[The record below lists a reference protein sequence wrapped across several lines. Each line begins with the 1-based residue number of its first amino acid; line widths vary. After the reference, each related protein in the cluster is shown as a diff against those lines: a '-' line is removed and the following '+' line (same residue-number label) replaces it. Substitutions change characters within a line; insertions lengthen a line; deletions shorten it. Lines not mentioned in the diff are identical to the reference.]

1 MAVPQLSC
9 SAVCPWCAISSRQQF
24 THLGT
29 TTPSTAHALPPPSR
43 GLSRGGGEG
52 GRELLHQ
59 AAGIVSKTEG
69 GKKPQSGPFRPPASL
84 WALRTSGKGTCSLQ
98 RGARERKRGSFLLV
112 CKGGRSAVRKCT
124 DTLLLQTQ
132 KQWCKFPSELRCHL
146 WTHD

>member
-9 SAVCPWCAISSRQQF
+9 SAVCPRCAISSRQQF

-29 TTPSTAHALPPPSR
+29 TAPSTAHALPPPSR

-59 AAGIVSKTEG
+59 AVGIVSKTEG
-69 GKKPQSGPFRPPASL
+69 GKKTSEWSFLTTL
-84 WALRTSGKGTCSLQ
+84 WALRMSDNGTCSLQ
-98 RGARERKRGSFLLV
+98 RGARERKRGSFLLG

-124 DTLLLQTQ
+124 DTFLLQTQ
-132 KQWCKFPSELRCHL
+132 KQWCKFPLELRCQP